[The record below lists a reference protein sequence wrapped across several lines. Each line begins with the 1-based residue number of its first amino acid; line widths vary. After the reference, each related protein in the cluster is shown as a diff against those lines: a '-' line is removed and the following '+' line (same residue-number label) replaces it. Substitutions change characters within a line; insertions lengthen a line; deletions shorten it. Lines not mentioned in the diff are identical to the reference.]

1 MSLQVLETLR
11 HQRNQIQNNS
21 HMDGPF
27 LQLFNDLM
35 RFAEQITLREK
46 CSNTELFLVRIQS
59 EYRKIRTRNNSLF
72 GHFSRIDC
80 FLFDKDLHHERVK
93 KDFVATVV
101 RMWLISILQ
110 ETFSS
115 FNNSFTFSS
124 YGARTLK

>member
-1 MSLQVLETLR
+1 MVKTHCVKSV
-11 HQRNQIQNNS
+11 QIRSYFWSVFNPNTGKY
-21 HMDGPF
+21 GP
-27 LQLFNDLM
+27 
-35 RFAEQITLREK
+35 EITPYLDTFHAV
-46 CSNTELFLVRIQS
+46 S
-59 EYRKIRTRNNSLF
+59 
-72 GHFSRIDC
+72 IDC